1 MATVNGY
8 TNLPADLV
16 EIAQVISGTYKKAWI
31 VNNLQK
37 AL

>member
-1 MATVNGY
+1 MATVNDY

-16 EIAQVISGTYKKAWI
+16 EIAQIITGTYKKAWI
-31 VNNLQK
+31 VNNLQN